1 MDMRGDGAKSPRP
14 SAGKPR
20 KSPKRK
26 DGPASRR
33 LKTERALRAA
43 RRALLATERKYRG
56 FFENAVEGVYQS
68 TVEGRYLDANPSLAK
83 LYGYAT
89 PAEMMAAIG
98 NIARDV
104 YFQPEMRLRFQ
115 GMIERDG
122 EVRDLEYQVRRRDGK
137 ILWISENARVVRDR
151 SGKVIYYEGTIRDVT
166 PLKVAEAEASKLER
180 QLRRAHKMEAIG
192 TFASGIAHD
201 FNNMN
206 AAISGFAELAL
217 EDIAGDTQAQKY
229 VREVLAISHRAADLV
244 RQILLFSRQTPPARR
259 TIRLWLVAEEVA
271 TLVRATLPPN
281 IEIHMESLVSDDRSV
296 ADPAQIHQVLLNLC
310 ANGIYAMH
318 ERGGRLTIR
327 LENEGA
333 GANGSAGA
341 ERRLKLSIADTGHGM
356 PDEVQERMFE
366 PFFTT
371 KPSGKGSGLGL
382 SVVHGII
389 RNHGGEIQVSSKV
402 GAGSTFTV
410 FLPVGAR

>member
-1 MDMRGDGAKSPRP
+1 MKA
-14 SAGKPR
+14 
-20 KSPKRK
+20 PKRK
-26 DGPASRR
+26 AKVAPGIREAE
-33 LKTERALRAA
+33 KALRSA
-43 RRALLATERKYRG
+43 RNALAATERKYRG

-83 LYGYAT
+83 LYGYST
-89 PAEMMAAIG
+89 PAQMMAAIG

-104 YFQPEMRLRFQ
+104 YVQPDMRRSFQ

-122 EVRDLEYQVRRRDGK
+122 EVRDLEYQVHRRDGK

-151 SGKVIYYEGTIRDVT
+151 RGKVLYYEGTIRDVT
-166 PLKVAEAEASKLER
+166 QLKEAEAEAVRLEG
-180 QLRRAHKMEAIG
+180 QLRQAHKMEAIG

-206 AAISGFAELAL
+206 AAISGFSELAL
-217 EDIAGDTQAQKY
+217 EETGADTLAQKY
-229 VREVLAISHRAADLV
+229 MREVLAISHRAADLV
-244 RQILLFSRQTPPARR
+244 RQILLFSRQTPPVRR
-259 TIRLWLVAEEVA
+259 TIRLWVVAEEVA
-271 TLVRATLPPN
+271 NLVRATLPPN
-281 IEIHMESLVSDDRSV
+281 IEVHGESFAADDRSM

-310 ANGIYAMH
+310 SNGIYAMH

-327 LENEGA
+327 LENEAPGEEGA
-333 GANGSAGA
+333 VGN
-341 ERRLKLSIADTGHGM
+341 ERRLKLSIEDTGNGIT
-356 PDEVQERMFE
+356 PEVRERMFE

-389 RNHGGEIQVSSKV
+389 RNHGGDIRVSSRV

-410 FLPVGAR
+410 LLPAAGK

>member
-1 MDMRGDGAKSPRP
+1 MDMHRNGAESPTP
-14 SAGKPR
+14 STGKAP
-20 KSPKRK
+20 KKTKRK
-26 DGPASRR
+26 AKAASGR
-33 LKTERALRAA
+33 LKAERALRAA
-43 RRALLATERKYRG
+43 RRALVATERKYRG
-56 FFENAVEGVYQS
+56 FFENAVEGTYQS

-104 YFQPEMRLRFQ
+104 YVQPAMRRRFQ

-122 EVRDLEYQVRRRDGK
+122 EVRGLEYQVRRRDGR

-151 SGKVIYYEGTIRDVT
+151 KGKILYYEGTIRDVT
-166 PLKVAEAEASKLER
+166 QLKEAETEAARLES
-180 QLRRAHKMEAIG
+180 QLRQAHKMEAIG

-217 EDIAGDTQAQKY
+217 EETPGDTQAKKY
-229 VREVLAISHRAADLV
+229 MREVLAISHRAADLI
-244 RQILLFSRQTPPARR
+244 RQILLFSLQTPPVRR
-259 TIRLWLVAEEVA
+259 AIRLWLVAEEVA
-271 TLVRATLPPN
+271 TLIKATLPPN
-281 IEIHMESLVSDDRSV
+281 IEVHKESLASDDRSMV
-296 ADPAQIHQVLLNLC
+296 DPAQIHQVLLNLC
-310 ANGIYAMH
+310 ANGIHSMH

-327 LENEGA
+327 MENEAPGA
-333 GANGSAGA
+333 TGAAG
-341 ERRLKLSIADTGHGM
+341 ERRIMVSIEDTGHGI
-356 PDEVQERMFE
+356 PEEVRERMFE

-371 KPSGKGSGLGL
+371 KPTGRGSGLGL

-389 RNHGGEIQVSSKV
+389 RNHGGEIRVSSKV
-402 GAGSTFTV
+402 GVGSTFTV
-410 FLPVGAR
+410 LLPAAG